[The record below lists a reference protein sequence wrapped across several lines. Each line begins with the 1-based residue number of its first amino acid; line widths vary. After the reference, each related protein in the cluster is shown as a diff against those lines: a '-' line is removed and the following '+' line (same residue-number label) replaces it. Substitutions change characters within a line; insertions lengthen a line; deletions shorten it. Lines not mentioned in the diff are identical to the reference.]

1 MDKIIREFKVDRGGR
16 DIIYPFTTFP
26 CVLKKSENAPLE
38 EYLRKTF
45 VEGLP
50 LGVHLSIS
58 EMPELII
65 KFTKIDYPKLVE
77 MAEKAS
83 YRGSMSK
90 QHSKVQNYFLDKDP
104 HTIAIEIPVYNDEM
118 LGHIDIIRLLPSGII
133 EVLDFKPNAHKETK
147 ASSQLFRYVQCL
159 AKSLRFPLTQFRA
172 YYFDDKNIYQV
183 TL

>member
-16 DIIYPFTTFP
+16 DIIYPFTTYS
-26 CVLKKSENAPLE
+26 CVFAISTRLSG
-38 EYLRKTF
+38 YLSDRFTN
-45 VEGLP
+45 
-50 LGVHLSIS
+50 GVVAKERMSIS
-58 EMPELII
+58 EMPQLLI
-65 KFTKIDYPKLVE
+65 KCEKVEYPSLVE
-77 MAEKAS
+77 MAKNAS
-83 YRGSMSK
+83 YRGAMSR

-147 ASSQLFRYVQCL
+147 AASQLFRYASRLSV
-159 AKSLRFPLTQFRA
+159 SLGLPLTQFRA